1 VILLNDKSVYV
12 LEQYDIEVKKILKG
26 RGALIID
33 TDKGFFRF
41 FEYKGTLSRLIYE
54 DELLNYILEHG
65 FPNVNSIIKNK
76 EAVLFSADTAGTKYV
91 LTRHFN
97 GGECDVRNK
106 HDLIQAVETLAELH
120 NITSHAEL
128 GSTEYIPVLSGS
140 LEEIKKHNLEL
151 KRIRNYIRA
160 KTRKTEFEYDVLAH
174 FNEFY
179 ELAREAEQELLASG
193 CDTEHKQAVSSYSI
207 CHGNYSY
214 HNIIHC
220 QGNSMAVINFEHSG
234 RGMLIRDLYF
244 FLRKAM
250 EKHDWNQALGLE
262 LLESYDKTRAISAQE
277 RKILKILLGYPE
289 KFWKVLNHYYN
300 GNKAYLPDQMKDKMQ
315 KVYIQQKNKNKF
327 VASKNLF

>member
-1 VILLNDKSVYV
+1 MNDKSVYV

-41 FEYKGTLSRLIYE
+41 FEYKGTLSHLIYE
-54 DELLNYILEHG
+54 EELLNYIAASG
-65 FPNVNSIIKNK
+65 FSNVNSIIKNK
-76 EAVLFSADTAGTKYV
+76 ENVLFSADTAGIKYI
-91 LTRHFN
+91 LTRHFS
-97 GGECDVRNK
+97 GSECDVRNR
-106 HDLIQAVETLAELH
+106 HDVIQAVKTLAELH

-128 GSTEYIPVLSGS
+128 GNTEYIPVLSSS
-140 LEEIKKHNLEL
+140 LDEIKKHNTEL
-151 KRIRNYIRA
+151 KRIRSYIRG

-179 ELAREAEQELLASG
+179 ELAQKAEQELLASG
-193 CDTEHKQAVSSYSI
+193 YDAEHKQAVSSCSI

-220 QGNSMAVINFEHSG
+220 QENNMAVINYEHSG

-244 FLRKAM
+244 FLRKVM

-262 LLESYDKTRAISAQE
+262 LLESYDKARTLSEQE

-315 KVYIQQKNKNKF
+315 KVYIQQKNKSKF